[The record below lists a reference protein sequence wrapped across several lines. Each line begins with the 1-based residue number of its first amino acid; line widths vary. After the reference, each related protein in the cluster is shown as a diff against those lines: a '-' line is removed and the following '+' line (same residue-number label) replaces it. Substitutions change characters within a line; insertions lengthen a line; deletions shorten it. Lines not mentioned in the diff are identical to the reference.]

1 MIKYAAMNLTFELTC
16 MRLVMLRDMFYS
28 AKLCILNL
36 PADFSGIAL
45 DIIQYSDEAV
55 CFQRTFDLFIGL
67 HCKAYVAI
75 MYILVS

>member
-1 MIKYAAMNLTFELTC
+1 MCSYEPYFWIDLHETSNATWYVL
-16 MRLVMLRDMFYS
+16 
-28 AKLCILNL
+28 LCQALYT
-36 PADFSGIAL
+36 ADFSGIAL

-55 CFQRTFDLFIGL
+55 CFQRTSDLFIGL

>member
-1 MIKYAAMNLTFELTC
+1 
-16 MRLVMLRDMFYS
+16 MLCDVYYS
-28 AKLCILNL
+28 VRPCILNL
-36 PADFSGIAL
+36 SADFSGIAL

-55 CFQRTFDLFIGL
+55 CFQSTSDFFIGL